1 MKECKGDLQPQ
12 KRTLC
17 LPGQTIS
24 SVTSYQNYLGCFRKT
39 IVAEFLCIT
48 GIKYDFNF
56 YLLMSYPSAKP
67 QQAFPGNL
75 LVTLAKDQKTYT
87 PLFLPPNLV
96 SPPVL

>member
-24 SVTSYQNYLGCFRKT
+24 SVISYQNYLGCFGKT

-48 GIKYDFNF
+48 RIKYDFNF
-56 YLLMSYPSAKP
+56 YLFKSYPSAQP
-67 QQAFPGNL
+67 QQAFPGNQ
-75 LVTLAKDQKTYT
+75 LVTSAKDQKGG
-87 PLFLPPNLV
+87 V
-96 SPPVL
+96 